1 MKECTKCGITKF
13 YTDFYPHSKNK
24 SGYRSECKSCSN
36 KFKKKPSLP
45 VDIPIIDTI
54 GVRKCIRCLETKSL
68 KNFNNNHANGSCCRK
83 CVWFIGNSTRI
94 KEKGI
99 SIEQFVEMDR
109 LQNSK
114 CYICKV
120 SHEPKNGK
128 IRRLSIDHD
137 HSCCPGQK
145 SCGKCVRGLL
155 CISCNHA
162 LGLVRDD
169 IKILKS
175 MIDYLNKK

>member
-13 YTDFYPHSKNK
+13 YTDFYPHNRNK

-36 KFKKKPSLP
+36 KSYKKPKAP
-45 VDIPIIDTI
+45 VDVPIIDTI

-68 KNFNNNHANGSCCRK
+68 KNFNTERGGGSCCKK
-83 CVWFIGNSTRI
+83 CMWTIGSLSGISN
-94 KEKGI
+94 KGI
-99 SIEQFVEMDR
+99 SLDQFIKMEKD
-109 LQNSK
+109 QNNQ
-114 CYICKV
+114 CYICKR
-120 SHEPKNGK
+120 SYEPKNGRQ
-128 IRRLSIDHD
+128 RRLSIDHD

-162 LGLVRDD
+162 LGQVNDD
-169 IKILKS
+169 IKILKN